1 MCTLFVVDDDITY
14 QRIIKLTLLKY
25 SVFKH
30 VLYFDEGK
38 QLLNYLTEFNQ
49 DHSNLPD
56 LIFLDLNMPGL
67 DGWAVLDAIN
77 QIQKSFAKPILVY
90 IVTVSIRDIDRERAM
105 GYGFVKEFISKPLY
119 KEKIISIVDSFNNDF
134 STNTINEPPLS

>member
-30 VLYFDEGK
+30 VLYFDDGK
-38 QLLNYLTEFNQ
+38 TLLNYLTEFNR

-67 DGWAVLDAIN
+67 DGWAVLDAFN
-77 QIQKSFAKPILVY
+77 QIQKSFAKKILVY
-90 IVTVSIRDIDRERAM
+90 IVTVSIRDIDRDRAM
-105 GYGFVKEFISKPLY
+105 GYCFVKEFISKPLY
-119 KEKIISIVDSFNNDF
+119 KEKIISIVESFNNDF
-134 STNTINEPPLS
+134 STNGIN

>member
-14 QRIIKLTLLKY
+14 QRIVKLTLLKY
-25 SVFKH
+25 PIFKH

-38 QLLNYLTEFNQ
+38 PLLNYLTEFNQ

-67 DGWAVLDAIN
+67 DGWAVLDAFG
-77 QIQKSFAKPILVY
+77 QIQKSFAKNISVY
-90 IVTVSIRDIDRERAM
+90 VVTVSIRDVDKERAM
-105 GYGFVKEFISKPLY
+105 GYSFVKDFISKPLY

-134 STNTINEPPLS
+134 SINTSNDPSLS

>member
-25 SVFKH
+25 PVFKH

-38 QLLNYLTEFNQ
+38 QLLSYLTEFNQ

-67 DGWAVLDAIN
+67 DGWAVLDAFG
-77 QIQKSFAKPILVY
+77 QIQKSFAKKILVY
-90 IVTVSIRDIDRERAM
+90 IVTVSIRDVDRERAM
-105 GYGFVKEFISKPLY
+105 GYEFVMDFISKPLY
-119 KEKIISIVDSFNNDF
+119 KERIVSIVESFNNDF
-134 STNTINEPPLS
+134 SLGTSNNAPLN